1 MPEPTWS
8 PAASLQKL
16 ATWAE
21 KHGCRV
27 KLGPPLTADAID
39 ALGGSLKPHFG
50 TATFVPPPSYR
61 AFLAT
66 ASSLKLQVPV
76 DGDWETVSELEV
88 YAPKEV
94 QRVTRATVHVPKG
107 VSFADGRAISTN
119 HLVGVAGTRSSP
131 DGTLCFDTRKAD
143 AAGEYPLV
151 FHDQDEPVHAAFLD
165 DGTSPYKGTFKPKA
179 ASFGAWFD
187 ASVAAIVKKKPGQLD
202 V

>member
-1 MPEPTWS
+1 MIEPTWS
-8 PAASLQKL
+8 PAASLLKL

-27 KLGPPLTADAID
+27 KLGAPLTAAEIDAI
-39 ALGGSLKPHFG
+39 GGSLKPHFG
-50 TATFVPPPSYR
+50 ATSFVPPPSYR

-66 ASSLKLQVPV
+66 ASSLKLQVRI
-76 DGDWETVSELEV
+76 DDDWETVSELDI

-94 QRVTRATVHVPKG
+94 ARVTRSTVHVPKG
-107 VSFADGRAISTN
+107 VAFDNGRAISTN

-131 DGTLCFDTRKAD
+131 DGTLCFDTRKPD